1 MAATV
6 HLLRPLAP
14 PIAGYLRVGHTGHR
28 KLLDL
33 HAGGRLSFP
42 EARRAEHFLLRRL
55 DPAIR
60 SARYAARLK
69 ISDEKV
75 LEVVAKAKVRLVR
88 LRDAPADLHEASTA
102 EIRSR
107 AVSFR
112 GGAKVV
118 SAVLGR

>member
-6 HLLRPLAP
+6 HMLR
-14 PIAGYLRVGHTGHR
+14 HR
-28 KLLDL
+28 QLDDL
-33 HAGGRLSFP
+33 PGVP

-60 SARYAARLK
+60 SAWYAARLT
-69 ISDEKV
+69 ISDKKGSKA
-75 LEVVAKAKVRLVR
+75 VVKAKVRLVR
-88 LRDAPADLHEASTA
+88 LRDALADLHETRPA
-102 EIRSR
+102 ETRSR

-112 GGAKVV
+112 GGAKAV